1 LKTIESLSQTAVS
14 FYSIMSDALKTYS
27 LGDSPSPASI
37 LIPDI
42 AGYIRDIFTLKLN
55 PYHEEAE
62 ATSLAWFD
70 SYGTLFDFTSDE
82 SSL

>member
-1 LKTIESLSQTAVS
+1 
-14 FYSIMSDALKTYS
+14 MSDALKTHT
-27 LGDSPSPASI
+27 LDDSPSPASI

-62 ATSLAWFD
+62 ATSTAWFD
-70 SYGTLFDFTSDE
+70 SYGILFSLTFDG